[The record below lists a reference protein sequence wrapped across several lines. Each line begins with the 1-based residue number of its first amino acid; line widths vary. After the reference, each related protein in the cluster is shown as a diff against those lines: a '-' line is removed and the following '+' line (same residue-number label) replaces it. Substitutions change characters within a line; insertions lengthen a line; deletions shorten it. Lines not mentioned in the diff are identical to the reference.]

1 MKFLILLTGGR
12 SGSDLLQ
19 SLLDSHP
26 QILQFPGFF
35 RFDKPFINILNEKY
49 PQKIPALARGI
60 TQTELCSS
68 YNGATGENF

>member
-26 QILQFPGFF
+26 QILQFPGKLKIDENFSEMINL
-35 RFDKPFINILNEKY
+35 KNSSKIAKKFINLY
-49 PQKIPALARGI
+49 PHFFNSMMQLFAA
-60 TQTELCSS
+60 
-68 YNGATGENF
+68 